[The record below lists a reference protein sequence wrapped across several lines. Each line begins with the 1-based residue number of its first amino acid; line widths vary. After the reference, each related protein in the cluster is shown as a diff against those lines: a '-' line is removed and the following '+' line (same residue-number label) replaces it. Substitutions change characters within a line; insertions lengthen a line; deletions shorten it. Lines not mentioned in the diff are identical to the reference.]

1 MRYPTSGQSD
11 AKSQDPLVVDQI
23 DQSQATYSK
32 RFMNLLEAYPQYSQF
47 SNEAWYPNS
56 PGTYDSLESLHDQLH
71 GLIGNGG
78 HMSYL
83 DYSAF
88 DPVFW
93 LHHTNIDRLFSIWQ
107 AIYPDSYMEPAVAT
121 TGTATIKAGDKLD
134 QDSPLT
140 PFHKDTS
147 NNFHTPSSV
156 RDTETFG
163 YSYPEINGND
173 IPGVKR
179 AVNAL
184 YGSSSGQSIARRGE
198 VEERSNDSQPTATI
212 QLSTGVPSASVQP
225 SGAAQPSGV
234 AAQIAGGLSEMPGPS
249 NSSLDVLQ
257 QGTYQEW
264 ITNIRVLKT
273 AVESTFFIHIFLG
286 DFTNDP
292 KYWSIDPNL
301 VGTHTVANPL
311 VANPSQIHNTLVT
324 GTIPLSAK
332 LQLDADKGK
341 FDMRNPTQVSTYLKD
356 NLHWRI
362 TKMDDSPVPLS
373 EVAQLKISVVSSVVM
388 QAQNVS
394 DFPVWGE
401 FTVHGDI
408 TDDKTGGL
416 NVGEPS

>member
-1 MRYPTSGQSD
+1 
-11 AKSQDPLVVDQI
+11 
-23 DQSQATYSK
+23 
-32 RFMNLLEAYPQYSQF
+32 
-47 SNEAWYPNS
+47 
-56 PGTYDSLESLHDQLH
+56 
-71 GLIGNGG
+71 
-78 HMSYL
+78 MSYL

-88 DPVFW
+88 DPIFW

-107 AIYPDSYMEPAVAT
+107 AIYPDSYMGPAVAT
-121 TGTATIKAGDKLD
+121 TGTATIKVGDKLD
-134 QDSPLT
+134 QNSPLT
-140 PFHKDTS
+140 PFHNDTS
-147 NNFHTPSSV
+147 NNFHTPNSV
-156 RDTETFG
+156 RDTKTFG
-163 YSYPEINGND
+163 YSYPETNGKD

-212 QLSTGVPSASVQP
+212 QLSTGVPSASVR
-225 SGAAQPSGV
+225 PSGV

-286 DFTNDP
+286 DFTSDP
-292 KYWSIDPNL
+292 KCWSSDPNL
-301 VGTHTVANPL
+301 VGTHTVANHL
-311 VANPSQIHNTLVT
+311 VANPSQIYNTLVT
-324 GTIPLSAK
+324 GTIPLSSK
-332 LQLDADKGK
+332 LQLDADKGN
-341 FDMRNPTQVSTYLKD
+341 FNMENTTQVSAYLKD

-373 EVAQLKISVVSSVVM
+373 GVAQLKISVVSSVVM
-388 QAQNVS
+388 QAQNAS

-408 TDDKTGGL
+408 TNNKTGGL
-416 NVGEPS
+416 CVGEPA

>member
-1 MRYPTSGQSD
+1 MLLYLSLRVTINSCQFAEYPTTLRYPTSGQSD

-134 QDSPLT
+134 QDSPLI

-173 IPGVKR
+173 ISGVKR

-264 ITNIRVLKT
+264 ITN
-273 AVESTFFIHIFLG
+273 
-286 DFTNDP
+286 
-292 KYWSIDPNL
+292 L

-362 TKMDDSPVPLS
+362 TKMDNSPVLLS